1 MRNNRKSTHTFM
13 WWLWKRVI
21 FVGLLAWW
29 IGYVSHKV
37 SVIIPSSALFV
48 FLILIWFWNINARL
62 FCQRVGYVISK
73 KGTYYEQE
81 KLLFQLKSGNKFPS
95 FTSISTL
102 LSDRQKVPVVF
113 TINTERVIKTTK
125 RPNNNT
131 HIRIYIAQSDE
142 LNRPRSF
149 CRAAEA
155 LP

>member
-1 MRNNRKSTHTFM
+1 M
-13 WWLWKRVI
+13 
-21 FVGLLAWW
+21 
-29 IGYVSHKV
+29 
-37 SVIIPSSALFV
+37 SVIIPSYVCVSN
-48 FLILIWFWNINARL
+48 LILKH
-62 FCQRVGYVISK
+62 QRSVILSTGWLCNFQK
-73 KGTYYEQE
+73 KVHTNEQE
-81 KLLFQLKSGNKFPS
+81 KLLFQLKSGNKFAS

-149 CRAAEA
+149 CKAAEA